1 MKKPKPTHT
10 QRTKSVS
17 IKSQEHVRGIV
28 GTNKTRHVS
37 LCLSSAE
44 KGSFGCVGLYVK
56 EMLVM
61 HHVPLLVVPVP

>member
-1 MKKPKPTHT
+1 MHT
-10 QRTKSVS
+10 QRSKSVS
-17 IKSQEHVRGIV
+17 IKSYEHVRGTV
-28 GTNKTRHVS
+28 GTNKTRHAS

-44 KGSFGCVGLYVK
+44 KSSFWFVALYVK